1 MMHIMIPLPL
11 KPIFNRKSTSASNQ
25 GTGIS
30 GPKILNRIFWRIW

>member
-11 KPIFNRKSTSASNQ
+11 KPVFNCKSITASNQ

-30 GPKILNRIFWRIW
+30 GPKILNRIF